1 MWFILGSMAAKTMYT
16 TQASLWKRMRKEKW
30 HLFSTNKTVGKK
42 NQSFM
47 GVKVFSIS
55 KSELQPE
62 VQRAWF
68 CFKGEKFQ
76 NL

>member
-1 MWFILGSMAAKTMYT
+1 MVYPGSMAAKTMYT
-16 TQASLWKRMRKEKW
+16 VQASLWKRMRKEKW
-30 HLFSTNKTVGKK
+30 HLSSQIKMLAED
-42 NQSFM
+42 QSFI
-47 GVKVFSIS
+47 GVEVFSIS
-55 KSELQPE
+55 KTELQPE